1 MSSSSKLEKL
11 RARVVDYA
19 WSAWSYLGVA
29 GWNASPFAACID
41 IDALVLLTGRLG
53 DADARLRDESLD
65 WCASNIAFV
74 SRSRIEHLRKD
85 DVAGPAWAAYAGTL
99 QRVTKQRWPGAG
111 APFEWR
117 ASGKSRLAQR
127 SEGATLGL
135 RCRALFGATARSE
148 VLRIL
153 LLEGEARAFDAR
165 DLAAEAAYTK
175 RSIGEALESLAAA
188 GIVRSTAVGNSLRF
202 QLARRAEL
210 EALLAPL
217 PSVRTSQRAFCRL
230 VAAVLETC
238 EAAQSASERVRQVES
253 ARLARTLAAEVQ
265 RIDPRSTLLSSKS
278 LDVDEWL
285 VWSLEQCEVQSG
297 SPDPQP
303 DDKPSRRS
311 TSRQRRG

>member
-1 MSSSSKLEKL
+1 MKSSSELEKL
-11 RARVVDYA
+11 RERVVDYA
-19 WSAWSYLGVA
+19 WSAWSALGVA
-29 GWNASPFAACID
+29 GWSSSPFAACID

-85 DVAGPAWAAYAGTL
+85 GVASGAWAAYAGTL
-99 QRVTKQRWPGAG
+99 QRATKQRWPGAG
-111 APFEWR
+111 DAFEWR

-127 SEGATLGL
+127 SEGAALGL

-148 VLRIL
+148 VMRIL

-188 GIVRSTAVGNSLRF
+188 GVVRSTAVGNSLRF

-217 PSVRTSQRAFCRL
+217 PSVRTSQRAFCR
-230 VAAVLETC
+230 VMAAVLETC
-238 EAAQSASERVRQVES
+238 DAAKSAPERVRQVES

-265 RIDPRSTLLSSKS
+265 RIDPRSPLLSSPPPA
-278 LDVDEWL
+278 LDQWL
-285 VWSLEQCEVQSG
+285 SWSHAQCDVQSG
-297 SPDPQP
+297 AHPGE
-303 DDKPSRRS
+303 
-311 TSRQRRG
+311 TSRSASAPDNHG

>member
-1 MSSSSKLEKL
+1 MSSSSDLEKL

-19 WSAWSYLGVA
+19 WSAWSSLGVS
-29 GWNASPFAACID
+29 GWRASTFPACID

-65 WCASNIAFV
+65 WCAANIAFV

-85 DVAGPAWAAYAGTL
+85 GAAGLAWAAYAGTL
-99 QRVTKQRWPGAG
+99 QRATKQRWPGAG
-111 APFEWR
+111 EPFEWR
-117 ASGKSRLAQR
+117 ASGKSRLGQR
-127 SEGATLGL
+127 NEGATLGL

-153 LLEGEARAFDAR
+153 LIEGEARGFDAR

-210 EALLAPL
+210 EALLTPL
-217 PSVRTSQRAFCRL
+217 PVVRTSQRAFCRV
-230 VAAVLETC
+230 VATVLETC
-238 EAAQSASERVRQVES
+238 EAAQSASPRVQQVES
-253 ARLARTLAAEVQ
+253 ARIARSLAADVQ
-265 RIDPRSTLLSSKS
+265 RIDPTSSWLGS
-278 LDVDEWL
+278 QPQALDEWL
-285 VWSLEQCEVQSG
+285 PWSIALCATQSG
-297 SPDPQP
+297 AAAA
-303 DDKPSRRS
+303 KSRGSAKARA
-311 TSRQRRG
+311 RHG